1 MRNATASVLVALLL
15 GSSALLSQASQ
26 PLRLTPDSL
35 GPLRLGSKA
44 MVSVPILERAFP
56 RYRVTHDI
64 CQGDSPDFHCFV
76 VATTQGEKLFV
87 IQSFLKDGTSAVGSD
102 GRQEVPIDLIQV
114 ISRQVPDR
122 FGIRVG
128 DRVADVLR
136 IRGDKLAFGA
146 GHHNVVLGSDSIF
159 YSFATGSQ
167 SSPTRFTLADAKRAN
182 WRIVSISWPHGA
194 WE

>member
-1 MRNATASVLVALLL
+1 MRNATASIVVTLLL
-15 GSSALLSQASQ
+15 GSSVLLSQASQ
-26 PLRLTPDSL
+26 PLVLTDDSF
-35 GPLRLGSKA
+35 GPLRLGSKPI
-44 MVSVPILERAFP
+44 VSVPILERAFP
-56 RYRVTHDI
+56 LHRVTHDI
-64 CQGDSPDFHCFV
+64 CQGDSPDFHCFC
-76 VATTQGEKLFV
+76 VATVKGEKLFV

-122 FGIRVG
+122 FGLRVG

-136 IRGDKLAFGA
+136 IRGDKLAFWA
-146 GHHNVVLGSDSIF
+146 GHHNIVIGGGSIF

-167 SSPTRFTLADAKRAN
+167 SEPTRFTWADAKRAN
-182 WRIVSISWPHGA
+182 WRIVSISWPYGA